1 MLNRNSVLNKEY
13 SLNYLGLFF
22 WFLWRQTI
30 FLINSRKERELQQR
44 AVWWLVYGLHCEMS
58 TALSADGTPVDVQDG
73 GMPSG
78 DALEGDP
85 NSDRAGQ
92 GKGKGATRSRNWTSD
107 ETLERLPQ
115 SQDGRCDH

>member
-58 TALSADGTPVDVQDG
+58 TALSADGTPEDVQDG

>member
-78 DALEGDP
+78 DAPEGDP
-85 NSDRAGQ
+85 NSDLAGQ
-92 GKGKGATRSRNWTSD
+92 CKGKRATKSRNWTSD